1 MKNLAHK
8 LMVVAAAMA
17 AVAGTVSAQSMK
29 AEVPFSFKVSGT
41 VMPAGTYMVTAAHH
55 TSTPIFRILNTD
67 VSRSV
72 LVLPASSRDEGPS
85 RSREA
90 KLVFR
95 CSVGN
100 CALAQIW
107 SGTGIGAYDLHL
119 PKPGR
124 EEAALVTIAAM
135 KAD

>member
-55 TSTPIFRILNTD
+55 TSTPLPCRLPGWNGLPGPRGVHRVD
-67 VSRSV
+67 GLGQERV
-72 LVLPASSRDEGPS
+72 LKK
-85 RSREA
+85 RSRHF
-90 KLVFR
+90 V
-95 CSVGN
+95 
-100 CALAQIW
+100 
-107 SGTGIGAYDLHL
+107 
-119 PKPGR
+119 
-124 EEAALVTIAAM
+124 
-135 KAD
+135 